1 MDISSIVLSKYID
14 GGSSTLCTLSLN
26 NTSYSDP
33 YIIRNIT
40 GLDVE
45 EITPRLYATGNAT
58 GTKFFNMRQK
68 PRNIAIRI
76 ILNPDFAAL
85 QTHATLRD
93 NLYKAI
99 SSDRGGK
106 INLSFRSYTNVK
118 VATIEGFITKFE
130 SDVNTLT
137 PEVQLTITCEYP
149 YFRNPDR
156 TSALTVGLSTT
167 APVVIDNSS
176 TAPHGFRMLL
186 AFNAPVFSASPSFK
200 IQKPSD
206 ADWKFEILGW
216 SFSNG
221 DQLFFSSEEDN
232 KYLYVV
238 RNGHA
243 TPLMGYLTADSQWP
257 IIFPGTNTF
266 TIAGTNTLFTY
277 NLLDH
282 YETFWGL

>member
-14 GGSSTLCTLSLN
+14 GGSANLCTLSLD

-45 EITPRLYATGNAT
+45 EITPRLYATGNVT
-58 GTKFFNMRQK
+58 GSKFFNMRQK

-93 NLYKAI
+93 ELYKAI

-106 INLSFRSYTNVK
+106 INLSFMPTYGPE

-149 YFRNPDR
+149 YFRKRLR
-156 TSALTVGLSTT
+156 TSVLAGLSTL
-167 APVVIDNSS
+167 APVIIDNFS
-176 TAPHGFRMLL
+176 TAPHGFRMTLT
-186 AFNAPVFSASPSFK
+186 FTSTVFGSPYSFK
-200 IQKPSD
+200 IQKPSN

-216 SFSNG
+216 SFAAG

-238 RNGHA
+238 RGSTTTN
-243 TPLMGYLTADSQWP
+243 LMGYLTANSQWP

-266 TIAGTNTLFTY
+266 TIAGTGSQFTY
-277 NLLDH
+277 SLLDH